1 MSTQTNGNP
10 AAPTPRIS
18 HMVLRTTCLKE
29 MIDWYTTVF
38 NAKVLFQSDFGAFL
52 TYDDEH
58 HRIALFAIPGVT
70 KKAKNSSGL
79 DHVAFIYPSF
89 AAWITTYERLKAIG
103 ITPRATMHHGITM
116 SLYYRDPDDNGIEL
130 GLDNV
135 DKAGWIEWMETNL
148 GKTIAGGPLDPE
160 DLARRFHA
168 GEAES
173 ELRQFHPRA
182 QMDPEFIRAMM
193 E

>member
-1 MSTQTNGNP
+1 MSTQTNGNS
-10 AAPTPRIS
+10 APTPRIS
-18 HMVLRTTCLKE
+18 HMVLRTTCLNE
-29 MIDWYTTVF
+29 MIDWYNTVF
-38 NAKVLFQSDFGAFL
+38 NAKVLFRSDFGAFL

-58 HRIALFAIPGVT
+58 HRIALFAIPGVQ
-70 KKAKNSSGL
+70 KKIKNSSGL

-89 AAWITTYERLKAIG
+89 ADWIATYERLKALG

-148 GKTIAGGPLDPE
+148 GKTMAGGALDPA

-173 ELRQFHPRA
+173 ELRRFQPRE

>member
-1 MSTQTNGNP
+1 MSTQTNGN

-18 HMVLRTTCLKE
+18 HMVLRTTCLNE

-38 NAKVLFQSDFGAFL
+38 NAKVLFKSDFGAFL

-58 HRIALFAIPGVT
+58 HRIALFAIPGVQ
-70 KKAKNSSGL
+70 KKIKNSSGL

-89 AAWITTYERLKAIG
+89 ADWITTYERLKKLG
-103 ITPRATMHHGITM
+103 IAPRATMHHGITM

-130 GLDNV
+130 GLDSV
-135 DKAGWIEWMETNL
+135 DKAQWIEWMESNL
-148 GKTIAGGPLDPE
+148 GKTIAGGALDPE

-168 GEAES
+168 GEPES
-173 ELRQFHPRA
+173 ELRRFHPRE